1 MAAITWWDGAWHDG
15 SPPVMGPLSQSFMHG
30 STVFDG
36 ARAFARKAPDLD
48 RHCARLIRSA
58 EVVGLD
64 TALTADDV
72 ADVAIEGIKRFP
84 PEAELY
90 VRPVL
95 FAEDGFLIP
104 EGEARFVLTLFEV
117 AMPEPTGFTACLSR
131 YRRPDATMAPTEA
144 KAACL
149 YPNTSLAL
157 KEAKAKGFDNAVM
170 RDGAGDLVEFG
181 TSNLFFAKGGRVVT
195 PAANGT
201 FLAGVTRLRVL
212 ELLREAGV
220 EVEERR
226 VAYDELLAADEV
238 FSTGN
243 LGKVLP
249 VTRVDDRDFQP
260 GPVFRTAR
268 ERYFAFAET
277 QTV

>member
-1 MAAITWWDGAWHDG
+1 MAAITWWDGEWVDG
-15 SPPVMGPLSQSFMHG
+15 SPAIMGPLTQSFMHG

-36 ARAFARKAPDLD
+36 ARAFARLAPDLD
-48 RHCARLIRSA
+48 RHCARLMRSA
-58 EVVGLD
+58 EVMGLD
-64 TALTADDV
+64 TGLTADDV
-72 ADVAIEGIKRFP
+72 VDVALAGIKRFP

-90 VRPVL
+90 VRPAL

-117 AMPEPTGFTACLSR
+117 AMPAPTGFSACLSS

-170 RDGAGDLVEFG
+170 RDGAGDVVEFG
-181 TSNLFFAKGGRVVT
+181 TSNLFLAKDGRAVT

-201 FLAGVTRLRVL
+201 FLAGVTRMRVL
-212 ELLREAGV
+212 ALLRAAGV

-226 VAYDELLAADEV
+226 IAADELLAAEEV

-249 VTRVDDRDFQP
+249 VTRVEDRDFQP

-268 ERYFAFAET
+268 ELYFDFAKT